1 MEGEEMILI
10 ISIFLM
16 ILLYGFVDGFHW
28 WVIVLLILF
37 GLCIIGVG
45 RPTESK
51 PVESDINSPENLA
64 ARQREKEHQ
73 SVEFMQRQEK
83 ERQQREAL
91 LDDVDI
97 QNRRLRYLDRAI
109 NESRAKRRTGF
120 NDAEWEVVKNA
131 ADFTARRDH
140 ARDGRRNKDA

>member
-1 MEGEEMILI
+1 MSNVTVFIALM
-10 ISIFLM
+10 FLSAA
-16 ILLYGFVDGFHW
+16 YGFVDGFHW
-28 WVIVLLILF
+28 WVIALLILS

-45 RPTESK
+45 RPTENK

-64 ARQREKEHQ
+64 ARQREKERQ
-73 SVEFMQRQEK
+73 SAEFMQGQEK